1 MLQTYYE
8 NNDKFLTAVD
18 CIIFGFQDKEL
29 NVLLTRRP
37 VEPLKN
43 EWSLMGGF
51 MENGESLDQAAEK
64 ILFLY
69 TSHKDIYMEQV
80 GAYGDVD
87 RDSGGRVVSVA
98 YYALVNAE
106 NFNTSLAKKYDAK
119 WLSVSKLPKLV
130 FDHNKMVEDAIKLLQ
145 YKASNQPIVFK
156 FFDEKFTLTELQ
168 DLYEAIYQMQLDK
181 RNFRKKLSNMN
192 LLDKLDEKDKVN
204 SRRGAYY
211 YTFNKERYEK
221 FIEEGN
227 RFSL

>member
-1 MLQTYYE
+1 
-8 NNDKFLTAVD
+8 
-18 CIIFGFQDKEL
+18 
-29 NVLLTRRP
+29 
-37 VEPLKN
+37 
-43 EWSLMGGF
+43 
-51 MENGESLDQAAEK
+51 
-64 ILFLY
+64 
-69 TSHKDIYMEQV
+69 
-80 GAYGDVD
+80 
-87 RDSGGRVVSVA
+87 
-98 YYALVNAE
+98 
-106 NFNTSLAKKYDAK
+106 
-119 WLSVSKLPKLV
+119 LPKLV